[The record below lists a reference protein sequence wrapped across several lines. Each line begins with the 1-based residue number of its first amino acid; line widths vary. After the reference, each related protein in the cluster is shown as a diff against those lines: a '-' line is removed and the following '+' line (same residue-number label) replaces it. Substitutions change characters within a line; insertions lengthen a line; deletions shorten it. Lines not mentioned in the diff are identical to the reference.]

1 MRYISLPDNIETE
14 VFVLDRCALAETP
27 QVLKKYFPARKI
39 QIIADGNTWRVA
51 GEKTQTI
58 CRNAGLSEYPPIIL
72 PAEPKPHPD
81 YALSEELAG
90 KFADDCVPLAIGS
103 GVIND
108 LVKCAADIKKLRY
121 CCRAT
126 APSVDGYTASGG
138 AMSVAGQKKT
148 VPCPAPYALIA
159 DKEVLQTAPREM
171 MAAGY
176 ADLMS
181 KVTGGADWII
191 ADTLEIE
198 KIVPAIWS
206 LVQDDLRDNLADH
219 NDLEKLFL
227 GLAATGYAMQ
237 MYHDSRPA
245 SGAEHLC
252 SHVWEMEHLVFNGEE
267 VSHGFKVGIGVL
279 AISQLHEFVI
289 NTPVETAKKL
299 AQAPLTRDQRIAEI
313 DDLLKKGCYGNTIA
327 SLALNKTPF
336 NEDMAA
342 RRELIFKN
350 WGTLQQLLR
359 QQSLP
364 TETLRQMLKKAQ
376 APTHFEEIG
385 LTAEQYYH
393 GIKTA
398 QLIRNRYT
406 VLDML
411 YEAGL
416 LDEAIK
422 SIKQLSSKLL

>member
-1 MRYISLPDNIETE
+1 MRYITLPENIETK
-14 VFVLDRCALAETP
+14 VFVLDSGALDETP
-27 QVLKKYFPARKI
+27 TVLQKYFPARKI
-39 QIIADGNTWRVA
+39 QIIADGNTWQAA
-51 GEKTQTI
+51 GAKVQML
-58 CRNAGLSEYPPIIL
+58 CRNAGLEEYAPIIL

-81 YALSEELAG
+81 YALSEELAE
-90 KFADDCVPLAIGS
+90 KFAADCVPLAVGS

-108 LVKCAADIKKLRY
+108 LVKCASHIKNLRY
-121 CCRAT
+121 CCIAT
-126 APSVDGYTASGG
+126 APSVDGYTSSGG
-138 AMSVAGQKKT
+138 AMAVAAQKKT

-159 DKEVLQTAPREM
+159 DNDVLKTAPQEM

-181 KVTGGADWII
+181 KVTGGADWMI
-191 ADTLEIE
+191 ADTLGIE
-198 KIVPAIWS
+198 KIVPSIWS

-252 SHVWEMEHLVFNGEE
+252 SHVWEMEKLALNGEE
-267 VSHGFKVGIGVL
+267 ISHGFKVGIGVL

-289 NTPVETAKKL
+289 NTPAETARKL
-299 AQAPLTRDQRIAEI
+299 AKVPLNKDQRIAEI
-313 DDLLKKGCYGNTIA
+313 AELLKKDCYGNVIA
-327 SLALNKTPF
+327 ELALNKTPF
-336 NEDMAA
+336 GEDMTV
-342 RRELIFKN
+342 RRELIFN
-350 WGTLQQLLR
+350 SWETLQQKLQQQLLP
-359 QQSLP
+359 SA
-364 TETLRQMLKKAQ
+364 TLRNMLKKAH
-376 APTHFEEIG
+376 APTRFEEIG
-385 LTAEQYYH
+385 LTSEQYYH

-416 LDEAIK
+416 LEEAIK
-422 SIKQLSSKLL
+422 TLV

>member
-1 MRYISLPDNIETE
+1 MRYVTLPENIETE
-14 VFVLDRCALAETP
+14 VFVLDSNALSEAP
-27 QVLKKYFPARKI
+27 AVLKKYFSGKKV
-39 QIIADGNTWRVA
+39 QIIADGNTWRAA
-51 GEKTQTI
+51 GEKVQSI
-58 CRNAGLSEYPPIIL
+58 CRDAGLTDYEAVIL

-81 YALSEELAG
+81 YSLSEELAG
-90 KFADDCVPLAIGS
+90 KFAEDCVPVAVGS

-108 LVKCAADIKKLRY
+108 LVKCAANIRNLRY
-121 CCRAT
+121 CCIAT

-138 AMSVAGQKKT
+138 AMAVAGQKKT

-159 DKEVLQTAPREM
+159 DNDVLKTAPHEM

-191 ADTLEIE
+191 ADELGIE
-198 KIVPAIWS
+198 KIDQAIWS
-206 LVQDDLRDNLADH
+206 LVQDDLRDNLADP
-219 NDLEKLFL
+219 NNLEKLFL

-245 SGAEHLC
+245 SGGEHLC
-252 SHVWEMEHLVFNGEE
+252 SHVWEMEHLALNGEE
-267 VSHGFKVGIGVL
+267 ISHGFKVGIGVL

-289 NTPVETAKKL
+289 NTPVEKARKL
-299 AQAPLTRDQRIAEI
+299 ARMPLNETERAAEI
-313 DDLLKKGCYGNTIA
+313 ADLLKLDCYGGTIA
-327 SLALNKTPF
+327 GLALNKTPF
-336 NEDMAA
+336 GNAMSD
-342 RRELIFKN
+342 RRELIFAHWEK
-350 WGTLQQLLR
+350 LQARLVQQLIP
-359 QQSLP
+359 SDV
-364 TETLRQMLKKAQ
+364 LRQMLKKAH
-376 APTHFEEIG
+376 APIHFEEIG

-411 YEAGL
+411 YEVGL

-422 SIKQLSSKLL
+422 QIRQ

>member
-1 MRYISLPDNIETE
+1 MRYITLPENIETK
-14 VFVLDRCALAETP
+14 VFVLDSGALAETP
-27 QVLKKYFPARKI
+27 NVLKQYFPGRKI
-39 QIIADGNTWRVA
+39 QIIADGNTWNVA
-51 GEKTQTI
+51 GEKVQSL
-58 CRNAGLSEYPPIIL
+58 CQAAGLPEYTPIIL
-72 PAEPKPHPD
+72 PAVPKPHPD
-81 YALSEELAG
+81 YTLSEELAE
-90 KFADDCVPLAIGS
+90 KFAADCVPLAVGS

-108 LVKCAADIKKLRY
+108 LVKCAANIKNLRY
-121 CCRAT
+121 CCVAT

-138 AMSVAGQKKT
+138 AMAVADQKKT

-159 DKEVLQTAPREM
+159 DRDILKTAPQEM
-171 MAAGY
+171 MASGY

-191 ADTLEIE
+191 ADTLDIE
-198 KIVPAIWS
+198 KIDKPIWS

-252 SHVWEMEHLVFNGEE
+252 SHVWEMEKLALNGEE
-267 VSHGFKVGIGVL
+267 ISHGFKVGIGVL

-299 AQAPLTRDQRIAEI
+299 AQAPLSKDQRIAEI
-313 DDLLKKGCYGNTIA
+313 AELLKKGCYGNTIA
-327 SLALNKTPF
+327 GLALNKTPF
-336 NEDMAA
+336 NEDMTA

-350 WGTLQQLLR
+350 WETLQQRLQQQLLP
-359 QQSLP
+359 S
-364 TETLRQMLKKAQ
+364 ETLRSMLKKAH
-376 APTHFEEIG
+376 APTRFEEIG

-422 SIKQLSSKLL
+422 TVTQG

>member
-1 MRYISLPDNIETE
+1 MRYISLPENIETK
-14 VFVLDRCALAETP
+14 VFVLDSNALAETP
-27 QVLKKYFPARKI
+27 VVLKKYFPGRKI
-39 QIIADGNTWRVA
+39 QFVADGNTWRVA
-51 GEKTQTI
+51 GEKVQSI
-58 CRNAGLSEYPPIIL
+58 CRNAGLQDYNAIIL
-72 PAEPKPHPD
+72 PADPKPHPD
-81 YALSEELAG
+81 YALSEALAE
-90 KFADDCVPLAIGS
+90 KFANDCVPVAVGS

-108 LVKCAADIKKLRY
+108 LVKCASNIKNLHY
-121 CCRAT
+121 CCIAT

-138 AMSVAGQKKT
+138 AMAVAGQKKT

-159 DKEVLQTAPREM
+159 DNDILKTAPQEM

-181 KVTGGADWII
+181 KVTGGADWMI
-191 ADTLEIE
+191 ADELDIE
-198 KIVPAIWS
+198 KIDKAIWS
-206 LVQDDLRDNLADH
+206 LVQDDLRDNLADP
-219 NDLEKLFL
+219 NNLEKLFL

-252 SHVWEMEHLVFNGEE
+252 SHVWEMEHLALDGEE
-267 VSHGFKVGIGVL
+267 ISHGFKVGIGVL

-289 NTPVETAKKL
+289 NTPLETARKL
-299 AQAPLTRDQRIAEI
+299 AKEPLSKTERIAEI
-313 DDLLKKGCYGNTIA
+313 AELLKLNCYGNNIA
-327 SLALNKTPF
+327 DLALNKTPF
-336 NEDMAA
+336 DENMTK
-342 RRELIFKN
+342 RRELISNHWEKLQN
-350 WGTLQQLLR
+350 RLKQQLLP
-359 QQSLP
+359 S
-364 TETLRQMLKKAQ
+364 ETLRKMLKNAH
-376 APTHFEEIG
+376 APTRYEEIG

-411 YEAGL
+411 YEIGL

-422 SIKQLSSKLL
+422 TIKN